1 MVWNLSSSMPLKIE
15 AFSAIKFPLS
25 TALAAS
31 QKFWYV
37 MLLLSFSSKFS
48 NFPIHFP
55 FTHCFFRNILFCFQ
69 IFGIFQGFF
78 SVIGFYVNSTV
89 TIECILYDLNLLKC
103 IETGLMAQNMVI
115 LVNVPWKECIFCCYL
130 VKCSINVKSS
140 WLTVLFKSSIS
151 LFIFC
156 LHVPSVIER
165 VILKS
170 LTI

>member
-1 MVWNLSSSMPLKIE
+1 
-15 AFSAIKFPLS
+15 
-25 TALAAS
+25 
-31 QKFWYV
+31 

-55 FTHCFFRNILFCFQ
+55 LTHCFFRSILFCFQ

-115 LVNVPWKECIFCCYL
+115 LVNVPWKEYIFCCYL
-130 VKCSINVKSS
+130 VKCSINVK
-140 WLTVLFKSSIS
+140 LVDGVIQIFYILIYFMFTYSIS
-151 LFIFC
+151 YWESDIEIPDYIIGNCLFF
-156 LHVPSVIER
+156 LAF
-165 VILKS
+165 LKFFYGF
-170 LTI
+170 LYLNF